1 MSFIRFSTELKKAGY
16 TIKLNSLFRDPSVSS
31 IPQLLEQLGLSPETS
46 DSAASGPSHLAIP
59 DPEPFELMGV
69 KTDEQRKTL
78 RRFIASQLSKLDTN
92 KSIKP
97 EDVEEA
103 TPLVPGQE
111 QMRWKVQS
119 CDTLPLWWLSDSYRL
134 GADVDVGRWK
144 EAWNQTFDA
153 EPVSAFSHFYCPSFS
168 YKRCTDGSDFFT
180 PVNFSLSPPTL
191 FVRRCKVS
199 THDILLSSRQRSQ
212 EMGSRPAQ
220 RKSGSTNLG

>member
-16 TIKLNSLFRDPSVSS
+16 TIKLDSLFRDPPISS

-59 DPEPFELMGV
+59 DPEPFSLMGA
-69 KTDEQRKTL
+69 KTDEKRKTL
-78 RRFIASQLSKLDTN
+78 RQLIASQLNILDKN
-92 KSIKP
+92 KNIKP
-97 EDVEEA
+97 KDVEEA

-134 GADVDVGRWK
+134 GADVDVRRWK

-153 EPVSAFSHFYCPSFS
+153 EPVSAFFIFTVLSHIKGVLTVLIFPPPS
-168 YKRCTDGSDFFT
+168 T
-180 PVNFSLSPPTL
+180 PLSLPTL
-191 FVRRCKVS
+191 FVRRWKVS
-199 THDILLSSRQRSQ
+199 AHNILLSSRQRSQ
-212 EMGSRPAQ
+212 KMGSRSAQ
-220 RKSGSTNLG
+220 RKSGPTDLG